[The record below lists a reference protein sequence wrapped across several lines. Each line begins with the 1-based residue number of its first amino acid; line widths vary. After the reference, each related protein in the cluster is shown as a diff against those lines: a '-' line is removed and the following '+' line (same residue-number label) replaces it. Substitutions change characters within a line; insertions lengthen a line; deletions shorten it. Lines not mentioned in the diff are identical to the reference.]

1 MEKKNN
7 HPFKARLGAIGEKLV
22 AIKLMELGLDAIN
35 ANDAIKN
42 CKNYDLIAINPDNQ
56 KTAFIQVKTHEGT
69 NFPLGYSIETVM
81 SDDFINQLVGP
92 WVFVY
97 AYEKDNE
104 RKYDCY
110 VLSKE
115 QMATLAKEG
124 HKWYYSWDRKGKSQP
139 DKKSL
144 AGMEMAWL
152 KGEKD
157 IKGSTMYPN
166 KPKFENPL
174 SQSAKDNWQVIIDEL
189 KS

>member
-7 HPFKARLGAIGEKLV
+7 HPCKARLGAIGENLV
-22 AIKLMELGLDAIN
+22 AIKLMELGFDAVN
-35 ANDAIKN
+35 ANGAIKN

-81 SDDFINQLVGP
+81 SDDFSNQLVGP
-92 WVFVY
+92 WVFVHVNK
-97 AYEKDNE
+97 ANNKYEYE
-104 RKYDCY
+104 FY

-115 QMATLAKEG
+115 QMATLAKKGQE
-124 HKWYYSWDRKGKSQP
+124 WYMNWDRKGKTQP
-139 DKKSL
+139 NTKSL
-144 AGMEMAWL
+144 AGMEISWL
-152 KGEKD
+152 EGEKE
-157 IKGSTMYPN
+157 IKGSAMYPH

-174 SQSAKDNWQVIIDEL
+174 SQSAKNNWQVIIDEL